1 MKAIPADQPGREPF
15 DRITLRAFRAPDEPE
30 LCNEF
35 LVEHRKVLEDFGVTH
50 VATNNDRWMHDP
62 NCFVIVAQHETL
74 GMVAGVRLQLDH
86 PGITLPMAGAVRPFD
101 PRVDEVLERLRPYGN
116 AEVCGLWNANRY
128 NGRGMPVLL
137 GQAVSAVAV
146 NAGANKLVCFVA
158 HYTQKYPARV
168 GFVVMDEL
176 GDHGYF
182 PQYPIPRIITI
193 AMINPDT
200 VLLEHATQAQRQ
212 LIYSLRLR
220 PEQVRMEKPGN
231 TLLEVHYHLH
241 LNHNVLDLNAYR
253 QIAEMRMREAV

>member
-1 MKAIPADQPGREPF
+1 MKAVPQDQTEPESV
-15 DRITLRAFRAPDEPE
+15 DRITLHAFRATDNPD
-30 LCNEF
+30 LCSEF

-50 VATNNDRWMHDP
+50 VSTNNDVWMHDP
-62 NCFVIVAQHETL
+62 NCFVVVALHETL

-86 PGITLPMAGAVRPFD
+86 PDISLPMAAAVRPFD
-101 PRVDEVLERLRPYGN
+101 PRVDEVLERLRPFGN
-116 AEVCGLWNANRY
+116 GEVCGLWNANRY
-128 NGRGMPVLL
+128 NGRGMPALL
-137 GQAVSAVAV
+137 GQAISAVAV
-146 NAGANKLVCFVA
+146 SAGARKLVCFVA

-182 PQYPIPRIITI
+182 PKYPVPRIITI

-200 VLLEHATQAQRQ
+200 MLLEHATQAQRQ

-220 PEQVRMEKPGN
+220 PDQVRMEKPGN
-231 TLLEVHYHLH
+231 TLLEVHYQLH